1 MSKNSIVSEVQ
12 SVTGMNEH
20 LLKRLTLTLGTLA
33 SQSDNPS
40 ISDIAKNDSERVAIS
55 RFFNNENV
63 DADAILASH
72 ARMTEERATSH
83 NVVLF
88 VQDTTEISLPE
99 SVSGIGPTSSS
110 TSYGY
115 YIHPVLATTSDGLPL
130 GCYAHK
136 IWTRSIDRVRGRKR
150 ENMLRSI
157 PAEEKESIRWLEGYQ
172 ATSEFAQRHPDIIS
186 VCIGDSESDMYDL
199 YAMERPIPNLHFLIR
214 ACYDRVCIEKDSKEV
229 MKLKDKFAISSY
241 MYTDKIKVQKR
252 TTKLDGKRHEFR
264 EDRDAEVEVRSCE
277 VCFKRP
283 SYNKLSTQNVSMN
296 VVFVKE
302 INPPEGETP
311 VEWTLLTTLP
321 ACTAEEAKNVV
332 SYYKTRWQI
341 ELFFR
346 TLKEGCAIEKRQHGS
361 FKSAKTCA
369 SLLMIIAWH
378 IMAITYTPRQHPE
391 VSSELFFEPD
401 EQKALYAFVDN
412 AAEFPEEPPTIG
424 EFIIKLAKLGG
435 YSPTSKYPPGVRT
448 IWKAVNKLM
457 IITACWKQFTAMNNM
472 FNPEKG

>member
-83 NVVLF
+83 NVGRF

-302 INPPEGETP
+302 
-311 VEWTLLTTLP
+311 
-321 ACTAEEAKNVV
+321 KNVV